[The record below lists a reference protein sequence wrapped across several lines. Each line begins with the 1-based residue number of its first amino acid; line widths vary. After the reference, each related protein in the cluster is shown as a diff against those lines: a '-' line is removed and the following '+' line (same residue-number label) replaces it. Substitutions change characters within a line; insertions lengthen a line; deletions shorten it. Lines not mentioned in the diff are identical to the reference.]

1 MKAKKKV
8 IRERQESPAQ
18 AAKSAMRLSKRAKK
32 EVDLLLSRSESGTL
46 TQKRLQAELREL
58 DEDLQK
64 AMTHLIRFYL

>member
-1 MKAKKKV
+1 
-8 IRERQESPAQ
+8 
-18 AAKSAMRLSKRAKK
+18 MRLSRRAKK